1 MSEGFTVLRR
11 EVSGTIGLVGGL
23 VDMIV
28 GLLILQQSSTEMG
41 GTMMMGSWVLASY
54 FLLAL
59 GAIVLLT
66 GVYVLASKAMKHHG
80 TTGLLMIFYGV
91 IMLVLGV
98 GMIGQL
104 FGFMM
109 QGSIVSGITMIFLGL
124 AMLYSG
130 LDMSKGGK
138 GEMM

>member
-1 MSEGFTVLRR
+1 LRR
-11 EVSGTIGLVGGL
+11 EVSGIIGVVGGL
-23 VDMIV
+23 VDVVV
-28 GLLILQQSSTEMG
+28 GLLILQQNSMGMG
-41 GTMMMGSWVLASY
+41 GAMMGGSWVFASY

-66 GVYVLASKAMKHHG
+66 GAYVLASKTMKHRSA
-80 TTGLLMIFYGV
+80 TGLLMLFYGV
-91 IMLVLGV
+91 IMLVLGA

-109 QGSIVSGITMIFLGL
+109 RGSIVSGVTMIFLGL

-130 LDMSKGGK
+130 LDMTKSGK

>member
-1 MSEGFTVLRR
+1 
-11 EVSGTIGLVGGL
+11 
-23 VDMIV
+23 MIV
-28 GLLILQQSSTEMG
+28 GLLILQQNSIGMG
-41 GTMMMGSWVLASY
+41 GAMEGGSGAFASY
-54 FLLAL
+54 FLFAL

-66 GVYVLASKAMKHHG
+66 GVYVLASKMMRYQSTA
-80 TTGLLMIFYGV
+80 GLLMICYGV

-109 QGSIVSGITMIFLGL
+109 RGSIVSGITMIFLGL

-130 LDMSKGGK
+130 FDMTKRAT

>member
-1 MSEGFTVLRR
+1 M
-11 EVSGTIGLVGGL
+11 VGGL
-23 VDMIV
+23 VDAV
-28 GLLILQQSSTEMG
+28 VALSILQQNSMGMG
-41 GTMMMGSWVLASY
+41 GAMMMGSWLWASY

-66 GVYVLASKAMKHHG
+66 GAYVLASKTMKHHSA
-80 TTGLLMIFYGV
+80 TGLLMLFYGV
-91 IMLVLGV
+91 IMLVLGA

-109 QGSIVSGITMIFLGL
+109 RGSIVSGITMILLGL

-130 LDMSKGGK
+130 LDMTKGAEGK
-138 GEMM
+138 MM